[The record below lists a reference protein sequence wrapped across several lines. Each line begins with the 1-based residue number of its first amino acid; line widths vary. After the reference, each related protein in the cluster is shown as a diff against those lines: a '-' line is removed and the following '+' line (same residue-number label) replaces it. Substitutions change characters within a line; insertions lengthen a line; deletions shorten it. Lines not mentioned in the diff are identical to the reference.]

1 MFKTGYKKAH
11 HRNITKDEN
20 MNQQTIDAIN
30 TLGNFCGKRDI
41 EELTS
46 STLTG
51 KYNIPQADIFVL
63 FGGSIIC
70 GGDVLAQA
78 IQNKI
83 AKHYI
88 IVGGAG
94 HTTQTLR
101 EKVHT
106 EYPSIVTEGLTEAEI
121 FNQYLKENYGLEAD
135 YLENKST
142 NCGNNITYL
151 LDLIKEKNLP
161 LNSIILCQDATMQHR
176 MEAGLRKYV
185 SDNTTIINYAS
196 YQAKLILNEDETP
209 TYSSSIHGMWQPE
222 RYLTLLMG
230 EIPRLSDNKDGYGPK
245 GTGYITHVD
254 IPEEVM
260 TAFNHL
266 KGNYAEYVREA
277 NPEYAG

>member
-1 MFKTGYKKAH
+1 M
-11 HRNITKDEN
+11 D
-20 MNQQTIDAIN
+20 QQTINAIN

-41 EELTS
+41 EELTPFA
-46 STLTG
+46 LTK

-70 GGDVLAQA
+70 GGNVLAEA

-101 EKVHT
+101 EKVHA
-106 EYPSIVTEGLTEAEI
+106 EYPSIITEGLTEAEI
-121 FNQYLKENYGLEAD
+121 FNQYLKDNYGLEAD
-135 YLENKST
+135 YLETKST

-151 LDLIKEKNLP
+151 LDLIKENNLP

-176 MEAGLRKYV
+176 MEAGLRKYAPA
-185 SDNTTIINYAS
+185 DTTIINYAS
-196 YQAKLILNEDETP
+196 YQAKLTLNEDGTSA
-209 TYSSSIHGMWQPE
+209 YSSSIHGMWQPE

-245 GTGYITHVD
+245 GTGYIAHVD
-254 IPEEVM
+254 VPDEVLV
-260 TAFNHL
+260 AFNYL
-266 KGNYAEYVREA
+266 KENYANYVRKA